1 MKLKTLGVLML
12 TSLTL
17 AACVKT
23 NAQKSVQ
30 QTESISETTTNSEV
44 KLSAEEFDRRI
55 ESKITQ
61 EDRDAVIG
69 VNHYVRIKGS
79 ESWEKS
85 VDAKVGDTL
94 EFSIYY
100 TNTSGVKVENVMVDV
115 SLPDNMEYVKDS
127 TVLVKRGMMLGA
139 KYVENSL
146 ITDWVNIGE
155 FEKDE
160 EACVTYSTVV
170 VDKSLVEGNNLLI
183 NWAKISSLGLANQ
196 GSADVYVEK

>member
-1 MKLKTLGVLML
+1 
-12 TSLTL
+12 
-17 AACVKT
+17 
-23 NAQKSVQ
+23 
-30 QTESISETTTNSEV
+30 
-44 KLSAEEFDRRI
+44 
-55 ESKITQ
+55 
-61 EDRDAVIG
+61 
-69 VNHYVRIKGS
+69 
-79 ESWEKS
+79 
-85 VDAKVGDTL
+85 
-94 EFSIYY
+94 
-100 TNTSGVKVENVMVDV
+100 MVDV

-146 ITDWVNIGE
+146 ITDGVNIGE